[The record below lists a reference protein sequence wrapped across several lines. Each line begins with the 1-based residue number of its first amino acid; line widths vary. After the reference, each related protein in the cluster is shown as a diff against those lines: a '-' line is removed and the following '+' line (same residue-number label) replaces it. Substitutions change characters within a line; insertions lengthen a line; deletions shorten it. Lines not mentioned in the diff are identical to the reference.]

1 MDDILSIMKM
11 IATDG
16 FTWQETIIVSL
27 FIMGATLSVLIII
40 RGGVSLFSLF
50 LRTVDNAIS
59 KMQYVA
65 RSRKEDLKQE

>member
-27 FIMGATLSVLIII
+27 FIIGATLSVLIII

>member
-1 MDDILSIMKM
+1 MDDILSIVKM

-27 FIMGATLSVLIII
+27 FIIGATLSVLIII

-50 LRTVDNAIS
+50 LKTVDNAIS

-65 RSRKEDLKQE
+65 RSRKEDSKQE

>member
-27 FIMGATLSVLIII
+27 FIIGATLSVLIII

-65 RSRKEDLKQE
+65 RSRKEDSKQ